1 MEGSLG
7 APPSPTERKQGEQS
21 PFAIERLE
29 MRPRLLLIP
38 IAAVLVATAPAR
50 SGEVAAQPAP
60 ESSAAPAA
68 KDYDALFSDILQ
80 NLPERSRAKVD
91 SARANAPAIAGEA
104 AAVPENPP
112 SPTGIEKREQAL
124 EKLSPEVK
132 QRVEKAIQS
141 MENRKK
147 ERAAEFKE

>member
-1 MEGSLG
+1 M
-7 APPSPTERKQGEQS
+7 
-21 PFAIERLE
+21 RL
-29 MRPRLLLIP
+29 RHFLIP
-38 IAAVLVATAPAR
+38 MAAVLVAAAPAR
-50 SGEVAAQPAP
+50 SGEAQERPAA
-60 ESSAAPAA
+60 AAPAESA
-68 KDYDALFSDILQ
+68 QAYDALFSDILK

-91 SARANAPAIAGEA
+91 SARANAPAIAGEQSA
-104 AAVPENPP
+104 DPAIPH

-124 EKLSPEVK
+124 EKLDPEVK